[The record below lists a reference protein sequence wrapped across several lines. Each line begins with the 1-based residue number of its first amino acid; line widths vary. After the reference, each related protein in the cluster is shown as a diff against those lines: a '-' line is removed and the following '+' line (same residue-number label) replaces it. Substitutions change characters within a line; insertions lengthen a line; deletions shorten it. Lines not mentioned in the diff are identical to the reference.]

1 MHSVSAVGRITL
13 SLIGVAVMLRADP
26 TGAQDLDTGKSGQQL
41 FASNCAACHRT
52 PRGLTKRS
60 GISLFYFLREHYT
73 SSQSTARELA
83 AYLSATD
90 SQASRGTQKPA
101 AADGQ
106 MSRGKQR
113 PAAAPTQQP
122 AESRWDF
129 SWLTGSKPATQAK
142 PIKRSKGT
150 PRPPTGVPSR

>member
-1 MHSVSAVGRITL
+1 MHSVLVERIAL
-13 SLIGVAVMLRADP
+13 PLFVLVVVLQAGPIH
-26 TGAQDLDTGKSGQQL
+26 AQDLDTGKSGQQL

-101 AADGQ
+101 AADSQ
-106 MSRGKQR
+106 ASRGKQR
-113 PAAAPTQQP
+113 PAAAPAQQP
-122 AESRWDF
+122 TESRWDF

-142 PIKRSKGT
+142 PIKRRKGA
-150 PRPPTGVPSR
+150 PRPPAGMPTR